1 MDIIKNPVI
10 IGLTF
15 GVLTYVYMVWVENE
29 KMKKNKKN
37 KKNKKY
43 IKKKINLLIP
53 LVVTIITWFI
63 SYSYFEYKNPVRAE
77 LNLPDIIRPSR
88 IPQITP
94 LPLVQIP
101 NYKFVGDVLS
111 ASSDPKSFS
120 LITNGIT
127 LPTKLPEVL
136 LEMY

>member
-29 KMKKNKKN
+29 KMKKN

-63 SYSYFEYKNPVRAE
+63 SYSYFEYKNPVE
-77 LNLPDIIRPSR
+77 TQLNLPDIIRPSN

-127 LPTKLPEVL
+127 VPTKLPEVL

>member
-43 IKKKINLLIP
+43 IKKKLI
-53 LVVTIITWFI
+53 
-63 SYSYFEYKNPVRAE
+63 Y
-77 LNLPDIIRPSR
+77 
-88 IPQITP
+88 
-94 LPLVQIP
+94 
-101 NYKFVGDVLS
+101 
-111 ASSDPKSFS
+111 
-120 LITNGIT
+120 
-127 LPTKLPEVL
+127 
-136 LEMY
+136 